1 MFPFHFCIFAF
12 GLCLIFCNSISNVF
26 CDGSVCSEAPYP
38 AEIFSSMAKMQE
50 HLRETRVAMRKVLPG
65 LKSKVQEQKTRLET
79 IKGYVK
85 HLSELSGEEIRQ
97 PNFTVH
103 HPLNAYRFIR
113 NHSIIHNETAT
124 KLVSEIKLYEK
135 EKVEILKMLNELPK
149 LADTDYEG
157 AIHGIT
163 TLQSIYDLK
172 TSDIANGKIRNYTSG
187 IILTA
192 IECLDIAMYCFLNN
206 KPYQGHAWLTQA
218 AGKCLAEG
226 NITTTVTRINIV
238 AAKAASLVNQ
248 PEAAVFYYNEV
259 VKIRDSRYH
268 RLKLKEYLTE
278 TDGTAITDLPQ
289 DYTKPAVMN
298 REQLLH
304 SELCKGHQVN
314 HLLTLPKPWRPLECR
329 LETRDHPLLLLQP
342 IKMEEK
348 SLDPYIVVVHDIIT
362 PIESDRVSRT
372 ASPRLQRSAVGIGKS
387 IVHKMRTSQHIFLDR
402 QEYVKNTTFI
412 KRVEA
417 FTGLNSRSYEQ
428 YQIGNYGVGGEYYLH
443 HDYFP
448 NTNVSSEDSFTS
460 DQRIA
465 TFMVYLSDVQAGG
478 ATVFPNAGISLF
490 PNKGSAVFWY
500 NLFNNGTEHPDTL
513 HAACPVLLGSKWV
526 GNLWIRRHGQE
537 FTKPCDLDRYHSDWS

>member
-157 AIHGIT
+157 AIH
-163 TLQSIYDLK
+163 
-172 TSDIANGKIRNYTSG
+172 
-187 IILTA
+187 
-192 IECLDIAMYCFLNN
+192 
-206 KPYQGHAWLTQA
+206 PYQGHAWLTQA

-259 VKIRDSRYH
+259 VKIR
-268 RLKLKEYLTE
+268 
-278 TDGTAITDLPQ
+278 
-289 DYTKPAVMN
+289 
-298 REQLLH
+298 
-304 SELCKGHQVN
+304 
-314 HLLTLPKPWRPLECR
+314 
-329 LETRDHPLLLLQP
+329 
-342 IKMEEK
+342 
-348 SLDPYIVVVHDIIT
+348 
-362 PIESDRVSRT
+362 
-372 ASPRLQRSAVGIGKS
+372 
-387 IVHKMRTSQHIFLDR
+387 
-402 QEYVKNTTFI
+402 EYVKNTTFI

-428 YQIGNYGVGGEYYLH
+428 YQ
-443 HDYFP
+443 
-448 NTNVSSEDSFTS
+448 SSEDSFTS